1 MNQTTDLCIYTL
13 THKQFDVPPDPLYQP
28 LHVGRAGA
36 KDLGYMGDHTG
47 DHISHLNCYYS
58 ELTGLYWIWKN
69 AKNTYVG
76 TCHYRR
82 YLLNRQEKIFNK
94 NEYLELLKTY
104 DIITTKQVI
113 LNHSYKDAF
122 SANHNGL
129 ALEMT
134 GKVIAELYPKDGV
147 VFEELVNQNRT
158 YFGNILVAKKEIFDA
173 YCAWLFSVFFQV
185 QKRIN
190 LETGEDAYHKRV
202 FGFISEFLLLVFVRA
217 RGLLAYE
224 CKVGMLGE
232 KAETAEIKKGLAGY
246 FLARDVEG
254 AKAYFLARKKERPD
268 VTMEASDV
276 TGELHLC
283 MQIIAAAG
291 LELQRTGEH
300 LLQKENRYDALI
312 SLFARQN
319 GVVSAWCAGN
329 QTKEDLDFL
338 QNKILSDITWEV
350 AVAIAPGTAKQ
361 KERWLHELL
370 QCRKK
375 P

>member
-1 MNQTTDLCIYTL
+1 MNQNIDLCIYTL
-13 THKQFDVPPDPLYQP
+13 THKPFDIPPDPLYQP
-28 LHVGRAGA
+28 LHVGRSGA
-36 KDLGYMGDHTG
+36 KDLGYMGDDTG
-47 DHISHLNCYYS
+47 ENISHQNCYYS

-69 AKNTYVG
+69 AKNSHVG

-82 YLLNRQEKIFNK
+82 YLLNKQEKIFHK
-94 NEYLELLKTY
+94 NEYLDLLKKY
-104 DIITTKQVI
+104 DIITTKQVV

-134 GKVIAELYPKDGV
+134 GNMIRELYPKDAV
-147 VFEELVNQNRT
+147 IFEELVNQNRT

-173 YCAWLFSVFFQV
+173 YCAWLFSIFFQV
-185 QKRIN
+185 QKRID

-217 RGLLAYE
+217 RGLSACE

-232 KAETAEIKKGLAGY
+232 KAETAEIKKELARY
-246 FLARDVEG
+246 FRARDVEG

-291 LELQRTGEH
+291 LELQRTGENI
-300 LLQKENRYDALI
+300 LQKENRYDALI

-319 GVVSAWCAGN
+319 SVVSAWCARN
-329 QTKEDLDFL
+329 QTKDDLYFL
-338 QNKILSDITWEV
+338 RNSMLSDISWEV
-350 AVAIAPGTAKQ
+350 AAAVVPGTAQQ
-361 KERWLHELL
+361 KKEWLKELL
-370 QCRKK
+370 QYKNGR
-375 P
+375 

>member
-36 KDLGYMGDHTG
+36 KDLGYMGDNTG

-283 MQIIAAAG
+283 MQIIA
-291 LELQRTGEH
+291 
-300 LLQKENRYDALI
+300 
-312 SLFARQN
+312 S
-319 GVVSAWCAGN
+319 AGN
-329 QTKEDLDFL
+329 REAL
-338 QNKILSDITWEV
+338 NLS
-350 AVAIAPGTAKQ
+350 PGK
-361 KERWLHELL
+361 R
-370 QCRKK
+370 R